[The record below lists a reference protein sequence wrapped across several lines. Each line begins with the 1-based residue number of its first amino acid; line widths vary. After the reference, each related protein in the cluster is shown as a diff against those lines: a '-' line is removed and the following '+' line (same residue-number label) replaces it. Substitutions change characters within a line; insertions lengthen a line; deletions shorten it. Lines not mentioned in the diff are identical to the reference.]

1 MLGILWR
8 WGRGWLE
15 NKGLAGV
22 AAVLED
28 KAAESGSLDA
38 LHAKARRALAEG
50 REEDAHAALD
60 QAQRLNPDS
69 AALWCSRG
77 AVFRHA
83 GQFAEARAAY
93 EQALGLDPRFV
104 QAMTNLGEWS
114 LVQGRPEEAL
124 VWLERALQIEPE
136 FFEAEANR
144 VAVLFELG
152 RYTEAR
158 EAGEALVAREPGRP
172 EPYVNL
178 GNVLVHT
185 GQAKQAVK
193 LYRKALELRPGYQ
206 EAHFNI
212 ATLLGSQ
219 DDLAK
224 SIGHLKR
231 EIELRGESAHRLG
244 LLAAAYQAAG
254 QVSEAAE
261 YCRKVLERQP
271 ENPGALLTLASC
283 TSTAGDAQAALA
295 LYERIEQLSA
305 RQASM
310 GSNVLFELNYLPGY
324 SREAVFERHLAWAQ
338 RYVPALEERPDFSGW
353 MPEPDR
359 KLRIA
364 YVSGDFCAHPVG
376 FLLGDVLRHHDRS
389 RYEIHCF
396 SMLLRPDEMSRSI
409 QSAADGWEDVFLLND
424 DEFAALVRDKQ
435 IDVLIDLS
443 GHTALHR
450 LPALARRL
458 APVQATWIGYFHS
471 TGAPEID
478 YFITDPHT
486 SPPDN
491 GQLFSE
497 TPVCLPHS
505 RFCFSRLGYAPEV
518 GDPPA
523 SRHGYVTFGSF
534 NRLAK
539 LVPPV
544 VDAWAEILRA
554 VPGSRLVIKAGV
566 LKDAATKARW
576 QSAFS
581 ERGIAPERIDLR
593 LSSPHREMLEEYGDI
608 DLALDPFPFNGG
620 MTTLEALWMGV
631 PVLTLEGDTV
641 VSRQTH
647 AALKTIGLA
656 EQLSMPSIERYIAR
670 AVELAGDTAALAGL
684 RAEIRPRMRAS
695 PLCQPDV
702 FTRDLEH
709 LYRAMWQA
717 WCAGGKL
724 PAYHQLEP
732 TRGEPAA
739 AV

>member
-1 MLGILWR
+1 MLGVLWR

-15 NKGLAGV
+15 HKGLAGV
-22 AAVLED
+22 AAVLEG
-28 KAAESGSLDA
+28 KAAEAGSLDA
-38 LHAKARRALAEG
+38 LHAQARRALSEG
-50 REEDAHAALD
+50 RVSAAQAALD
-60 QAQRLNPDS
+60 RALQLAPES
-69 AALWCSRG
+69 PALWCSRG
-77 AVFRHA
+77 AAYRHA
-83 GQFAEARAAY
+83 GEFAAARAAY
-93 EQALGLDPRFV
+93 EQALEFDACFV
-104 QAMTNLGEWS
+104 QAMTNLGEWC
-114 LVQGRPEEAL
+114 LVQGEPEEAL
-124 VWLERALQIEPE
+124 SWLERALQVQPG
-136 FFEAEANR
+136 FLEAEANR
-144 VAVLFELG
+144 IAVLFELG
-152 RYTEAR
+152 RYGEAR
-158 EAGEALVAREPGRP
+158 EAGEALVVRAPERP

-206 EAHFNI
+206 EAHFNL

-231 EIELRGESAHRLG
+231 EIELRGESMHRLG

-283 TSTAGDAQAALA
+283 TSTGGDAASALM
-295 LYERIEQLSA
+295 LYEQIEQLA
-305 RQASM
+305 QRQASM

-324 SREAVFERHLAWAQ
+324 SREAVFERHRAWAQ
-338 RYVPALEERPDFSGW
+338 RYVPRLESAPDFSACL
-353 MPEPDR
+353 PDPDR
-359 KLRIA
+359 KLRIG
-364 YVSGDFCAHPVG
+364 YISGDFCAHPVG
-376 FLLGDVLRHHDRS
+376 FLLGDVLHHHDRS
-389 RYEIHCF
+389 LYEIHCF
-396 SMLLRPDEMSRSI
+396 SMLLRSDEMSRSI

-424 DEFAALVRDKQ
+424 DELAALVREKQ
-435 IDVLIDLS
+435 IDVLVDLS

-450 LPALARRL
+450 LLALGRRL

-478 YFITDPHT
+478 YFITDPYT
-486 SPPDN
+486 SPADG

-497 TPVCLPHS
+497 TPVYLPHS

-518 GDPPA
+518 ADLPA
-523 SRHGYVTFGSF
+523 ERNGYITFGSF

-544 VDAWAEILRA
+544 LDAWAAILHA
-554 VPGSRLVIKAGV
+554 VPESRLVIKAGV
-566 LKDAATKARW
+566 LKNAETKARW
-576 QSAFS
+576 QAAFA

-647 AALKTIGLA
+647 SALKNIGLA
-656 EQLSMPSIERYIAR
+656 EQLSMPSIERYVAR
-670 AVELAGDTAALAGL
+670 AVELAEDPATLAHL
-684 RAEIRPRMRAS
+684 RTEIRPRMRAS

-702 FTRDLEH
+702 FTRDLES

-717 WCAGGKL
+717 WCAGSKL
-724 PAYHQLEP
+724 PAYH
-732 TRGEPAA
+732 
-739 AV
+739 